1 MNKPP
6 LDSVS
11 AVMSLAFSL
20 QASTCSLW
28 VVQCFSHQLILHS
41 SLPSPPFLF
50 FGGGIAG
57 RDGTRSSSL
66 DEHPMVDWAINISH
80 PSVNNH
86 YCLFTSLLQGAQRWL
101 SFFVSHKA
109 LYFID
114 LPSTLHN
121 FMLFQKSTHHL
132 LMFNVLKKKKKI
144 FFSLA
149 NGYVQLK
156 PHWSRPPHFCEN
168 KYISEHWLFS
178 APVPYGCSLLTF
190 ISFWDMRWV
199 CGKNFMKNEA

>member
-1 MNKPP
+1 
-6 LDSVS
+6 
-11 AVMSLAFSL
+11 
-20 QASTCSLW
+20 
-28 VVQCFSHQLILHS
+28 
-41 SLPSPPFLF
+41 
-50 FGGGIAG
+50 
-57 RDGTRSSSL
+57 
-66 DEHPMVDWAINISH
+66 MVDWAINISH

-132 LMFNVLKKKKKI
+132 LMFNVLKKKKR
-144 FFSLA
+144 FSFLL
-149 NGYVQLK
+149 QMDMFSSSHTDLDL
-156 PHWSRPPHFCEN
+156 PHFSEN

-190 ISFWDMRWV
+190 ISF
-199 CGKNFMKNEA
+199 